1 MQQLVEQ
8 LKALADESRLK
19 ILSAL
24 KEVGQC
30 SCVEVDPN
38 EPGLCVCDMEEML
51 GLTQST
57 VSHHLEILRRA
68 DLVTCEKKGQWL
80 YCRRNEGA
88 LASLAAALGSEV

>member
-1 MQQLVEQ
+1 MQHLVEQ

-30 SCVEVDPN
+30 SCVEVHPN
-38 EPGLCVCDMEEML
+38 EPGLCVCDVEEML
-51 GLTQST
+51 GLAQST

-68 DLVTCEKKGQWL
+68 GLVICEKKGQWL
-80 YCRRNEGA
+80 YCRRNDEA
-88 LASLAAALGSEV
+88 ITVLASSLGSEV